1 MNQILRIEGDHVSGH
16 RSPDTN
22 LIGVLMGIVWA
33 GGANCPYPLLGG
45 ALAVVVK
52 GLLMGWVMGE

>member
-1 MNQILRIEGDHVSGH
+1 
-16 RSPDTN
+16 
-22 LIGVLMGIVWA
+22 MGIVWA

-52 GLLMGWVMGE
+52 GLLKQGCQMEKFDPFLSLNCARVEGNFAA